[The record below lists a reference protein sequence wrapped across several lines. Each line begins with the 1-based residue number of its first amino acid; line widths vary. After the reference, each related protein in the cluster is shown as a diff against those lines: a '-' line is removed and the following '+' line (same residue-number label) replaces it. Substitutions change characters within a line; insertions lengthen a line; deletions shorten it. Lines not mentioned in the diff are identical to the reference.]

1 MSFYQKNIFCYMWYF
16 FSNLRHI
23 KYVWIL
29 NILFQTLFDDY
40 TICFL
45 DAESISIFLKLC
57 SQMIIFMKKSSNS
70 VFGEFQFGS
79 EDFEKSLITIE
90 RLCSILKSLNVITIV
105 KCLQEFI
112 AVFDNILEIRE
123 ISELSKFNVSV
134 SIFSTRTLLYIK
146 GITNFIFFLGHK
158 YSWWFMQILYK

>member
-1 MSFYQKNIFCYMWYF
+1 
-16 FSNLRHI
+16 
-23 KYVWIL
+23 
-29 NILFQTLFDDY
+29 
-40 TICFL
+40 
-45 DAESISIFLKLC
+45 
-57 SQMIIFMKKSSNS
+57 MKKSSNS

-105 KCLQEFI
+105 KCLQEFV

-134 SIFSTRTLLYIK
+134 STFSTRTLLYMK

-158 YSWWFMQILYK
+158 YS